1 MEIIK
6 PTKKQVFDDLRKNTG
21 CCWLGGSKCH
31 CYSRQLCDCYND
43 TERRLTKTILTEEE
57 IKAGQEQNAKAMREI
72 DNILHELFD

>member
-21 CCWLGGSKCH
+21 CCWLGGNQCH
-31 CYSRQLCDCYND
+31 CYSRQLCACYND

-57 IKAGQEQNAKAMREI
+57 IKAQQQQNAKAMREI